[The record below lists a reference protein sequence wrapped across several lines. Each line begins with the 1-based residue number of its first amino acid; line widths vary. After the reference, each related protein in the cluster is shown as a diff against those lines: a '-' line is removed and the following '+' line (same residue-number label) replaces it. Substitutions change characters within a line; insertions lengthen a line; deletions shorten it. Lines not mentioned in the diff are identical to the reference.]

1 MVVLDEIRRARQEG
15 YDVVQDTLAWFDT
28 DEYNNDAGAILLSDI
43 CNDHGTIDWDVDV
56 ARLLLSRG
64 VDANYCERDDGWTLL
79 HDAVSFSHNEY
90 TRKLYAALIGA
101 GADVNARAG
110 ENYDFSTP
118 LGALLHDPGRH
129 HVWVADGRMMN
140 TIDPDIVH
148 HYLETATMLLRAGA
162 SLDACCDD
170 ESAEDMLEFGEWCD
184 LAEVHEPNYVA
195 LKTLF
200 AGVRRAGSWKLWT
213 LEDVKALLRLR
224 SLVARGRARERKVR
238 TRRKTPREIALL
250 FAPAF
255 PNELFWNVMTYWN
268 PRV

>member
-1 MVVLDEIRRARQEG
+1 MAVLDELRTARQEG
-15 YDVVQDTLAWFDT
+15 YDVVQDTLAWLDT
-28 DEYNNDAGAILLSDI
+28 DAYNNDDCADFLSDI
-43 CNDHGTIDWDVDV
+43 CHDFEITETDVDL

-64 VDANYCERDDGWTLL
+64 VDANYCEEGDGWTLL
-79 HDAVSFSHNEY
+79 HAASSFSRNEY
-90 TRKLYAALIGA
+90 GRKLIAALIGA
-101 GADVNARAG
+101 GADVNAWA
-110 ENYDFSTP
+110 NPAYSYSTP
-118 LGALLHDPGRH
+118 LGALLE
-129 HVWVADGRMMN
+129 N
-140 TIDPDIVH
+140 TASLPDPDVLN
-148 HYLETATMLLRAGA
+148 HYLETATLLLRAGA

-170 ESAEDMLEFGEWCD
+170 ESAEEMLEAEEWND

>member
-1 MVVLDEIRRARQEG
+1 MVLRDEIRSARQEG
-15 YDVVQDTLAWFDT
+15 EVQPALAWLDT
-28 DEYNNDAGAILLSDI
+28 DEYNNDDGADLLADI
-43 CNDHGTIDWDVDV
+43 CHDFEITAEDVDL

-64 VDANYCERDDGWTLL
+64 VDANYCEEGDGWNLL
-79 HDAVSFSHNEY
+79 HAAVSFSRNEY
-90 TRKLYAALIGA
+90 GRKLTTALIGA
-101 GADVNARAG
+101 GADVNARAHVD
-110 ENYDFSTP
+110 NTSLTP
-118 LGALLHDPGRH
+118 LGTLLDNNACFTSRLPHC
-129 HVWVADGRMMN
+129 
-140 TIDPDIVH
+140 
-148 HYLETATMLLRAGA
+148 LESATLLLRAGA

-170 ESAEDMLEFGEWCD
+170 ESAEDMLDFGEWHD

-255 PNELFWNVMTYWN
+255 PNELFWKVATYWN
-268 PRV
+268 PRY

>member
-79 HDAVSFSHNEY
+79 HDAVSFSRNEY
-90 TRKLYAALIGA
+90 TRKLYAALISA

-110 ENYDFSTP
+110 DNYSFSTP
-118 LGALLHDPGRH
+118 LGALLQDPGHH
-129 HVWVADGRMMN
+129 HVWVAHAQSD
-140 TIDPDIVH
+140 TWVPDPDILH
-148 HYLETATMLLRAGA
+148 HYVETATMLLRAGA

-170 ESAEDMLEFGEWCD
+170 ESAEDMLDFGEWHD

-224 SLVARGRARERKVR
+224 SLVASGRARDIKRLR
-238 TRRKTPREIALL
+238 ARTPREITLL

-255 PNELFWNVMTYWN
+255 PKELFWKVMTYWN
-268 PRV
+268 PRY